1 MINTR
6 EYSYGVGVPLEDAE
20 NARLRLIRS
29 NQLSKTMKPIRK
41 TNYVIFPILDPN
53 IIPDL
58 LKGINFVIE
67 KYSFDEN
74 RKYKDIEEILSLEF
88 PNVDF
93 NEITF
98 KYDQMGEI
106 GVLKL
111 DPDSTT
117 FAFRRRAGELVMSQ
131 SPKIK
136 VVVNKIHNVE
146 GVERIYP
153 IEYLAGEKITQ
164 SWHLEYGVFIN
175 FDIKTTYFNPRLAE
189 EHNRVAML
197 GSPREKILDLF
208 CGVGPFALHCAK
220 RFSCRIIALDINT
233 YAIYA
238 LKRSIIRNK
247 LNGRI
252 FPIIGEFPYI
262 FQTKK
267 YFDRIIMNLPQ
278 KSVDFLPYA
287 IKLIKKEGIITLY
300 QFIPKSER
308 PEKDICRL
316 IAKKMGKVNSYK
328 VLFNKVGREVS
339 PSKVQMNVDLQIV

>member
-6 EYSYGVGVPLEDAE
+6 EYTYGVGVPLDDAE

-29 NQLSKTMKPIRK
+29 NQLLKTLKPIRK
-41 TNYVIFPILDPN
+41 TNYVFFPILDPKV
-53 IIPDL
+53 IPDL
-58 LKGINFVIE
+58 LKGLNFVIE
-67 KYSFDEN
+67 KYSFYEN
-74 RKYKDIEEILSLEF
+74 RKYTDFEEILSLEF

-93 NEITF
+93 NEISL
-98 KYDQMGEI
+98 KYDQIGEI

-111 DPDSTT
+111 DPDNTSL
-117 FAFRRRAGELVMSQ
+117 AFRRRVGELLLSMST
-131 SPKIK
+131 K
-136 VVVNKIHNVE
+136 VKAVVNKIHNVK

-164 SWHLEYGVFIN
+164 SWHLEYGIFIN

-189 EHNRVAML
+189 EHNRVAMS
-197 GSPREKILDLF
+197 GSPGEKILDLF

-220 RFSCRIIALDINT
+220 RFSCEIIALDINP

-262 FQTKK
+262 FQSKK

-278 KSVDFLPYA
+278 KSIDFLPYA
-287 IKLIKKEGIITLY
+287 IQLIKKKGIITLY
-300 QFIPKSER
+300 QFIPKSEC
-308 PEKDICRL
+308 PETDICRL
-316 IAKKMGKVNSYK
+316 IAKKMGKVTSYK

-339 PSKVQMNVDLQIV
+339 PSKVQMNVDLQIA